1 MDNQPNIHLDNIALN
16 IGTEIKE
23 KNLNNVIINNANE
36 SDKLIKNIENSNM
49 QNDTLLPG
57 SSIGIE
63 LEDNNTLKEN
73 AMDNL
78 IQAAAN
84 KKLKKEMENKLNDR
98 IKEYVIN
105 SIIDANKR
113 EFYETNGYSLAG
125 RELRRTI
132 RSINTKWEKGKIKI
146 TPKQKQEIIDYLNLP
161 SSNQTSNEVKN
172 TNNDTPVAV
181 SSVMSP
187 TNNLKI

>member
-1 MDNQPNIHLDNIALN
+1 MSDNTLDNIALL
-16 IGTEIKE
+16 IGKKHNSSKIVFNNTENSE
-23 KNLNNVIINNANE
+23 
-36 SDKLIKNIENSNM
+36 KLIKNIERNNM

-57 SSIGIE
+57 SSVSIE

-78 IQAAAN
+78 IQVAAN
-84 KKLKKEMENKLNDR
+84 KKLKKEMESKLNDR

-105 SIIDANKR
+105 SILDANKR
-113 EFYETNGYSLAG
+113 EFYDTNGYSLAG

-146 TPKQKQEIIDYLNLP
+146 TPKQRQEIIDYLNLP
-161 SSNQTSNEVKN
+161 SSEVSDKTTKDN
-172 TNNDTPVAV
+172 VVNKPASV
-181 SSVMSP
+181 SDFLSS
-187 TNNLKI
+187 TTKI

>member
-1 MDNQPNIHLDNIALN
+1 MSDNTLDNIALLIGKKHNSSKIVFNN
-16 IGTEIKE
+16 IENSE
-23 KNLNNVIINNANE
+23 
-36 SDKLIKNIENSNM
+36 KLIKNIERNNM

-57 SSIGIE
+57 SSVSIE

-78 IQAAAN
+78 IQVAAN
-84 KKLKKEMENKLNDR
+84 KKLKKEMESKLNDR

-105 SIIDANKR
+105 SILDANKR
-113 EFYETNGYSLAG
+113 EFYDTNGYSLAG

-161 SSNQTSNEVKN
+161 SSEVSDKTTKDN
-172 TNNDTPVAV
+172 VVNKPASV
-181 SSVMSP
+181 SDFLSS
-187 TNNLKI
+187 TTKI

>member
-1 MDNQPNIHLDNIALN
+1 MSDNTLDNIALL
-16 IGTEIKE
+16 IGKKHNSSKIVFNNT
-23 KNLNNVIINNANE
+23 KN
-36 SDKLIKNIENSNM
+36 SDALIKNIEKNNM
-49 QNDTLLPG
+49 NNDTLMPG
-57 SSIGIE
+57 ASVNIE

-78 IQAAAN
+78 IQVAAN
-84 KKLKKEMENKLNDR
+84 KKLKKEMESKLNDR

-105 SIIDANKR
+105 SILDANKR
-113 EFYETNGYSLAG
+113 EFYDTNGYSLAG

-146 TPKQKQEIIDYLNLP
+146 TPKQRQEIIDYLNLP

-172 TNNDTPVAV
+172 SNNDTPVAV
-181 SSVMSP
+181 SSVLSP
-187 TNNLKI
+187 TSNLKI

>member
-1 MDNQPNIHLDNIALN
+1 MTNQPNIHLDNIALN
-16 IGTEIKE
+16 IGTEIKD

-36 SDKLIKNIENSNM
+36 SNKLIKNIENSNM

-57 SSIGIE
+57 SSVGIE

-84 KKLKKEMENKLNDR
+84 KKLKKEMEGKLNNR

-105 SIIDANKR
+105 SIIEANKR
-113 EFYETNGYSLAG
+113 EFYETNGYLLAG

-161 SSNQTSNEVKN
+161 SSNQSSDEVKN
-172 TNNDTPVAV
+172 TNNNTPVAV
-181 SSVMSP
+181 SSVISP
-187 TNNLKI
+187 TSNLKI

>member
-1 MDNQPNIHLDNIALN
+1 MSDNTLDNIALLIGKKYNSSKIVFNN
-16 IGTEIKE
+16 IENSE
-23 KNLNNVIINNANE
+23 
-36 SDKLIKNIENSNM
+36 KLIKNIERNNM

-57 SSIGIE
+57 SSVSIE

-78 IQAAAN
+78 IQVAAN
-84 KKLKKEMENKLNDR
+84 KKLKKEMESKLNDR

-105 SIIDANKR
+105 SILDANKR
-113 EFYETNGYSLAG
+113 EFYDTNGYSLAG

-146 TPKQKQEIIDYLNLP
+146 TPKQRQEIIDYLNLP

-172 TNNDTPVAV
+172 SNNDTPVAV
-181 SSVMSP
+181 SSVISP
-187 TNNLKI
+187 TSNLKI

>member
-1 MDNQPNIHLDNIALN
+1 MTNQPNIQLDNIALN
-16 IGTEIKE
+16 IGIEIKD
-23 KNLNNVIINNANE
+23 KNLNNAIINNANE
-36 SDKLIKNIENSNM
+36 SDKLIKNIEKNNM

-63 LEDNNTLKEN
+63 LEDNTTLKEN

-84 KKLKKEMENKLNDR
+84 KKLKKEMEGKLNDR

-125 RELRRTI
+125 KELRRTI

-146 TPKQKQEIIDYLNLP
+146 TPKQRQEIIDYLNLP
-161 SSNQTSNEVKN
+161 SSEVVSDKAAQNNKPATVSDVLSNS
-172 TNNDTPVAV
+172 T
-181 SSVMSP
+181 
-187 TNNLKI
+187 KI

>member
-1 MDNQPNIHLDNIALN
+1 
-16 IGTEIKE
+16 
-23 KNLNNVIINNANE
+23 
-36 SDKLIKNIENSNM
+36 
-49 QNDTLLPG
+49 
-57 SSIGIE
+57 
-63 LEDNNTLKEN
+63 
-73 AMDNL
+73 MDNL

-146 TPKQKQEIIDYLNLP
+146 TPKTKTRNYRLLKSLHQVIQ
-161 SSNQTSNEVKN
+161 QSNEVKN
-172 TNNDTPVAV
+172 SNNTSPVPV
-181 SSVMSP
+181 SSGNV
-187 TNNLKI
+187 TLQVI

>member
-1 MDNQPNIHLDNIALN
+1 MSDNTLDNIALL
-16 IGTEIKE
+16 IGKKHNSSKIVFNNT
-23 KNLNNVIINNANE
+23 KN
-36 SDKLIKNIENSNM
+36 SDALIKNIEKNNM
-49 QNDTLLPG
+49 NNDTLMPG
-57 SSIGIE
+57 ASVNIE

-78 IQAAAN
+78 IQVAAN
-84 KKLKKEMENKLNDR
+84 KKLKKEMESKLNDR

-105 SIIDANKR
+105 SILDANKR
-113 EFYETNGYSLAG
+113 EFYDTNGYSLAG

-161 SSNQTSNEVKN
+161 SSEVSDKTTKDN
-172 TNNDTPVAV
+172 VVNKPASV
-181 SSVMSP
+181 SDFLSS
-187 TNNLKI
+187 TTKI

>member
-16 IGTEIKE
+16 IGTEIKD
-23 KNLNNVIINNANE
+23 KNLNKVIINNANE

-57 SSIGIE
+57 SSVGIE

-161 SSNQTSNEVKN
+161 SSEVSNKTTHDNV
-172 TNNDTPVAV
+172 TNNPASV
-181 SSVMSP
+181 SDFLSS
-187 TNNLKI
+187 TNKI